1 LTYYIKEYDN
11 KTIETVRN
19 FGYLIMKSSTTILRK
34 LPQDAKNSKSTS
46 NSNLKSDLST
56 RPKSHQYVQ
65 YISEDGLE
73 IVIDQKSKQAFASQ
87 SAAARM
93 LNTAESTIRGHIALQ
108 GMKRVQAEIHTTTGL
123 KTAQLVSAKD
133 LVILAKKFN
142 PDLLEM
148 MSLAGAT
155 VYLYGL
161 AGYSVQP
168 EQNRAGSQHP
178 SDRVKPNEQQ
188 IMLSAYE
195 DAAKLLRLTQN
206 TSDLEGL
213 HHIIEEYQR
222 EDIDL
227 SDNELYTIGQFVEVQ
242 GVQLSEHGFR
252 RLALMAAATFKAV
265 VQEIPEQV
273 FQEIKTKTGKTHSKR
288 MGHGYTKLHFPILQQ
303 CLNLIM
309 QDGDDAM
316 EMN

>member
-1 LTYYIKEYDN
+1 LTYYSEEYDN

-34 LPQDAKNSKSTS
+34 LPQNAK

-168 EQNRAGSQHP
+168 EQNRAENQH
-178 SDRVKPNEQQ
+178 RVKPNEQQ

-195 DAAKLLRLTQN
+195 DAAKLMRLNQN
-206 TSDLEGL
+206 TADLEGL
-213 HHIIEEYQR
+213 QHIIEEYQR

-227 SDNELYTIGQFVEVQ
+227 SDSELYTIGQFVEVQ

-252 RLALMAAATFKAV
+252 RLALMAAASFKAI

-273 FQEIKTKTGKTHSKR
+273 FQEIKTKTGKTHSKK